1 MKKILKSIKYITL
14 KDVLSFFI
22 FLFMIV
28 PSLIYKLVLK
38 CQNKKLWLICE
49 NKDTA
54 RDNGYHL
61 FKYIRT
67 NYKDEYV
74 FYAIDKKS
82 KDYDKIKKYGNVI
95 QYESLKHWLYY
106 MSAKVNISTQK
117 AGNPAPALFY
127 FVHVYLNLYNHRFFL
142 QHGITKDNCKWLYYK
157 DTKFERFICG
167 AKREYDYINQV
178 YGYPKEN
185 VIYTGFPR
193 FDNLYDNEV
202 NKRQILI
209 MPTWRNW
216 LGRHLNSLNKNIE
229 FKQTEYFKH
238 WNSILN
244 NKDLIDFIEKRDI
257 TISFYPHISMQKY
270 LKDFDTTS
278 KNIEFVNNFEKD
290 IQQMLKTSA
299 LLVTDYSSVY
309 MDFAYMEKP
318 IIYYQFDREEYR
330 KNQWQEGYFSYDE
343 DGFGP
348 VFEKEKDVVAKIIN
362 YIESNYKLEEKYQ
375 SRIDT
380 FFPLKDQNNCERV
393 YQSIKEVQR

>member
-1 MKKILKSIKYITL
+1 MQKLLKSIKYITV
-14 KDVLSFFI
+14 KDILSFLI
-22 FLFMIV
+22 FLLMIV
-28 PSLIYKLVLK
+28 PSLIYRLILKL
-38 CQNKKLWLICE
+38 QHKKLWLICE

-67 NYKDEYV
+67 KYPNEFA
-74 FYAIDKKS
+74 FYAIDKTS
-82 KDYDKIKKYGNVI
+82 KDYEKVKEYGNI
-95 QYESLKHWLYY
+95 IEYESLRHWLYY
-106 MSAKVNISTQK
+106 MSATLNISTQK
-117 AGNPAPALFY
+117 AGNPSPALFY
-127 FVHVYLNLYNHRFFL
+127 FLHVYLNLYNNRFFL

-157 DTKFERFICG
+157 DTKFKRFICG
-167 AKREYDYINQV
+167 AKREYDYINEI

-185 VIYTGFPR
+185 VVYTGFPR
-193 FDNLYDNEV
+193 FDNLYHNKV
-202 NKRQILI
+202 NKKQVLL

-216 LGRHLNSLNKNIE
+216 LGRQLNSLNKEIE
-229 FKQTEYFKH
+229 FSETEYFKH
-238 WNSILN
+238 WNGILN
-244 NKDLIDFIEKRDI
+244 NKELIDYIENNDI

-270 LKDFDTTS
+270 LGNFNTTS

-318 IIYYQFDREEYR
+318 MIYYQFDKEEYR
-330 KNQWQEGYFSYDE
+330 KNQWQEGYFSYEE

-348 VFEKEKDVVAKIIN
+348 VCEKEEDVVKKIID
-362 YIESNYKLEEKYQ
+362 YIEKDYKLEKKYQ
-375 SRIDT
+375 DRVDH

-393 YQSIKEVQR
+393 YQCIKEAEK